1 MSTIS
6 ESAPLAEL
14 CDKLSR
20 TPFVTVDTEFMR
32 ENTYW
37 SKLCLVQL
45 AGPDDAAAVD
55 VLANGIDLGP
65 MFDLMNNPEV
75 LKVFHAARQDIEIF
89 VYLTGKVPTPI
100 FDTQVAAMVCGFG
113 DSVGYE
119 TLAGKLAGA
128 RIDKSSRFTDWSRRP
143 LTDRQVRYALE
154 DVTHLRTAYEKLSEQ
169 LERSGREPWLEEEMA
184 ILTNPKTY
192 TTHPEDAWRRL
203 KVRNPK
209 PRFLAILREVAAW
222 RETEARSADVPRNR
236 ILRDE
241 ALIEIA
247 SHRPKDTKDL
257 TRIRGMGKGLAE
269 GRRGADLLKAIERG
283 ENLPENEL
291 PKAQAPKRGNGGAGP
306 VVDLL
311 KVLLKIRSEDH
322 GVAQKMIA
330 NVADLERI
338 AAVEEA
344 DVPALHG
351 WRRDIFGGDALAL
364 KQGKLGFSLR
374 GEKIVLIDLEGGSP
388 K

>member
-1 MSTIS
+1 MTIIS
-6 ESAPLAEL
+6 KSAPLADF
-14 CDKLSR
+14 CDRLSR
-20 TPFVTVDTEFMR
+20 TPYITVDTEFMR

-45 AGPDDAAAVD
+45 AGPEEAAAVD
-55 VLANGIDLGP
+55 VLADGIDLAP
-65 MFDLMNNPEV
+65 LFDLLHNPRI

-89 VYLTGKVPTPI
+89 VCLTGKVPAPI

-113 DSVGYE
+113 DSVGYQ
-119 TLAGKLAGA
+119 TLAEKLAGA

-154 DVTHLRTAYEKLSEQ
+154 DVTHLRTAYEKLSHQ

-184 ILTNPKTY
+184 ILTDPKTY
-192 TTHPEDAWRRL
+192 AAHPEDAWRRL
-203 KVRNPK
+203 KVRSTK
-209 PRFLAILREVAAW
+209 PRFLGILKEVSAW
-222 RETEARSADVPRNR
+222 RENEAKAVDVPRNR

-247 SHRPKDTKDL
+247 AHRPKTKNDL
-257 TRIRGMGKGLAE
+257 VRVRGMGKGLAE
-269 GRRGADLLKAIERG
+269 GRRGAELLKAVERG
-283 ENLPENEL
+283 ENMPEGEL
-291 PKAQAPKRGNGGAGP
+291 PRVEPSKRGNGAAGP

-338 AAVEEA
+338 ASRGEA
-344 DVPALHG
+344 DVPALRG
-351 WRRDIFGGDALAL
+351 WRRDIFGDDALAL
-364 KQGKLGFSLR
+364 KR
-374 GEKIVLIDLEGGSP
+374 GELAFALRKDKIVLIEVTGE
-388 K
+388 KAQ